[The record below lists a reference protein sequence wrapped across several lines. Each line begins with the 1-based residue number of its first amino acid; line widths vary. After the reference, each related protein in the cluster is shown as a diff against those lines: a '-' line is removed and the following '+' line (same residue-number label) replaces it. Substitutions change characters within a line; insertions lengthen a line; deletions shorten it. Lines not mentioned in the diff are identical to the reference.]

1 MPPVRQAS
9 QDTDGQA
16 PDSASSST
24 PHEASRFTFVLDG
37 HQASTRSHAMRVHW
51 TERHR
56 ARREKRQQQAS
67 RQPYPTLA
75 AREALPIRQSSH
87 SSASSSDWHGPYPP
101 PPPAPT
107 IPPPTRDPGIAAQLL
122 VGFNH
127 ALGTAPLDPFDSFP
141 IRLTSKHHKL
151 IHHWLTTH
159 ATMMFESFPAPS
171 FNPMRD
177 VWFPL
182 DLSNP
187 ASFNAIMA
195 HSAAHLAHYYG
206 ATTPTQGTNS
216 VEALRFK
223 ADAVKI
229 LSQWLND
236 PQKALSNDAF
246 AAVVRLLTFER
257 YWGTE
262 DEWKVHRNGLQR
274 MIHARGGLHQ
284 LHSDWRLELVVGL
297 VSLMS
302 KPSWFES
309 TNDLSEISDHRI
321 TTTTQSILGSS
332 IDLHKIRC
340 LWLISFI
347 QDMRNLMGMW
357 SRLYLDG
364 LLGFPSLYDAI
375 LLVRSSFEHE
385 AEHSLSAYRP
395 SDYDRLTCLFAICIL
410 VQGSVSQAYSGPHNA
425 LTILDMAL
433 ETSRSAWE
441 TSIHLLHG
449 FLRDHFVQVYPNGAR
464 TLDYVTQ
471 MTDVVG
477 HLSLEAHQGIE
488 KCLLNMLCRTRG
500 SKLPFYVDDDGGTP
514 DSLLSTVHGY

>member
-9 QDTDGQA
+9 QDPDSQA
-16 PDSASSST
+16 PDSGSSST
-24 PHEASRFTFVLDG
+24 PHEASRFTFVVGG

-51 TERHR
+51 SERHR
-56 ARREKRQQQAS
+56 VRREKRQREAS
-67 RQPYPTLA
+67 RRLYPTLA
-75 AREALPIRQSSH
+75 ARETLPIRQSSH
-87 SSASSSDWHGPYPP
+87 SSSSDSQEP
-101 PPPAPT
+101 PPPATTPRR
-107 IPPPTRDPGIAAQLL
+107 PPSTRDPSIAAQLL
-122 VGFNH
+122 IGFNH
-127 ALGTAPLDPFDSFP
+127 ALSTVPLDPFDSFP

-159 ATMMFESFPAPS
+159 ATMMFETIPAPS

-216 VEALRFK
+216 IEALRFK

-236 PQKALSNDAF
+236 PDKALSNDAF

-262 DEWKVHRNGLQR
+262 AEWKVHRNGLQR

-302 KPSWFES
+302 KPTWFEC
-309 TNDLSEISDHRI
+309 TNDLSEISDQRLP
-321 TTTTQSILGSS
+321 TQSILGSS

-347 QDMRNLMGMW
+347 QDMRNLMSMW
-357 SRLYLDG
+357 SRLYHSG
-364 LLGFPSLYDAI
+364 LHFFPSLYDAI
-375 LLVRSSFEHE
+375 LLIRAEFEFE
-385 AEHSLSAYRP
+385 SESEGEYTRAAYRAC
-395 SDYDRLTCLFAICIL
+395 DYERLTCLFAICIL
-410 VQGSVSQAYSGPHNA
+410 VQGSVSQTYSGPHNA

-433 ETSRSAWE
+433 EMGRWE
-441 TSIHLLHG
+441 WEGSVRDLYG
-449 FLRDHFVQVYPNGAR
+449 FLRGHFVQVYPGGER
-464 TLDYVTQ
+464 TFEYVVK

-488 KCLLNMLCRTRG
+488 KCLLNMLGRTRG
-500 SKLPFYVDDDGGTP
+500 GGMSGWGVDGGTP
-514 DSLLSTVHGY
+514 DELLSMVHGY